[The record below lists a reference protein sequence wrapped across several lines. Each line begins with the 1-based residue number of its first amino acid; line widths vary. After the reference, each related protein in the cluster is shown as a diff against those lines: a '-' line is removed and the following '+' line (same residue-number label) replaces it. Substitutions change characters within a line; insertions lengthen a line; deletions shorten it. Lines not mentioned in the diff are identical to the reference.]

1 VSGIPF
7 LPSFLIGIL
16 VFAGSLTGTG
26 LMCRFGR
33 RYGWLAHPREDRW
46 HKNPTC
52 LHGGV
57 GFFPPF
63 FFGSL
68 VLILLRINQSP
79 SLKGSWFPLPAEVSL
94 AVSLLLGTSFMFVT
108 GLWDDLKSL
117 RPATKLLCQL
127 VAVSFFVYLGG
138 VFPLTRIPILDLLL
152 TYLWFIGIINAVNM
166 LDNMDGLSAGVVGI
180 STSIIVFLAWQIG
193 SPQGKEVLAFP
204 LGLILIGALLGFL
217 FFNRPPAKIFM
228 GDSGSLFIGYGLAAL
243 AIPGPLNGFSG
254 FRFSG
259 SILGPVMVLL
269 IPVTVL
275 AIPIFDTTLV
285 TITRLWR
292 AQKPSEGGQDHAS
305 HRLVGLGLSESRAIL
320 ILYILAAFGGMIAVF
335 MVMFPG
341 QTLPLFGLFVLVL
354 VLSGVYLGHVK
365 IKKERP
371 DQISPSW
378 TPLISNL
385 LYKRHAAEIIL
396 DTFLSI
402 LCFYAAHLLR
412 FEGKLYQDI
421 ETAMIQALPIVVPC
435 SLLALFVAGIYRGQW
450 RLLSIQDL
458 PAYGYGVI
466 GGTVLSLAVITLFT
480 RFALA
485 FSRSAYII
493 YGILF
498 FITLVGSRL
507 SFRLFDVLSRKQVS
521 TVQKKSRKPVLIYG
535 AGKGGKLLFDEIMFN
550 PKNAE
555 YMILG
560 FIDDDPN
567 KTDRNLCGLPV
578 KNKTQWS
585 KEIVNHL
592 PEIWVSSRSIPDER
606 VWMLVQEWDQEVLIK
621 RLQVSMEPLTP
632 KFVPPS
638 PDEN

>member
-1 VSGIPF
+1 
-7 LPSFLIGIL
+7 
-16 VFAGSLTGTG
+16 
-26 LMCRFGR
+26 
-33 RYGWLAHPREDRW
+33 
-46 HKNPTC
+46 
-52 LHGGV
+52 
-57 GFFPPF
+57 
-63 FFGSL
+63 
-68 VLILLRINQSP
+68 
-79 SLKGSWFPLPAEVSL
+79 
-94 AVSLLLGTSFMFVT
+94 
-108 GLWDDLKSL
+108 
-117 RPATKLLCQL
+117 
-127 VAVSFFVYLGG
+127 
-138 VFPLTRIPILDLLL
+138 
-152 TYLWFIGIINAVNM
+152 
-166 LDNMDGLSAGVVGI
+166 
-180 STSIIVFLAWQIG
+180 
-193 SPQGKEVLAFP
+193 
-204 LGLILIGALLGFL
+204 
-217 FFNRPPAKIFM
+217 M

-254 FRFSG
+254 IRFSG
-259 SILGPVMVLL
+259 SILGPSMVLL

-320 ILYILAAFGGMIAVF
+320 ILYTLAAFGGMIAVF
-335 MVMFPG
+335 MVKFPG

-365 IKKERP
+365 IKKTRP
-371 DQISPSW
+371 EQISPSW

-412 FEGKLYQDI
+412 FEGMLSQYI
-421 ETAMIQALPIVVPC
+421 ETAMIQALPIIVPC
-435 SLLALFVAGIYRGQW
+435 SLLALFVSGIYRGQW

-458 PAYGYGVI
+458 PAYAFGVI
-466 GGTVLSLAVITLFT
+466 GGTVFSLAVITLFT
-480 RFALA
+480 RFTLG

-555 YMILG
+555 YMVLG

-567 KTDRNLCGLPV
+567 KTGRNLCGLPV
-578 KNKTQWS
+578 KDKTHWLI
-585 KEIVNHL
+585 EIRKHL
-592 PEIWVSSRSIPDER
+592 PEIWVSSRSITDEIVR
-606 VWMLVQEWDQEVLIK
+606 MLVQGWDQEVLIK
-621 RLQVSMEPLTP
+621 RLQVRMEPLLP
-632 KFVPPS
+632 KSPPVS
-638 PDEN
+638 PNED